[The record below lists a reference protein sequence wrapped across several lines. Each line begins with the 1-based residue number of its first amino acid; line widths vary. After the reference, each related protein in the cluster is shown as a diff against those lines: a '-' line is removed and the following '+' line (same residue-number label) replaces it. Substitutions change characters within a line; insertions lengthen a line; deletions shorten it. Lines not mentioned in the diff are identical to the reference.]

1 MAIHILPRIDGKAQ
15 HGMIPHMFSSA
26 AVCGDKIMAERTFSD
41 DEDTLFANR
50 LPSGKWAIVETG
62 EVVDEFLIFS
72 EG

>member
-1 MAIHILPRIDGKAQ
+1 MAIHILPRIDGNPQ
-15 HGMIPHMFSSA
+15 HGMVPHTFSST
-26 AVCGDKIMAERTFSD
+26 AVCGDKIVAERIFSD
-41 DEDTLFANR
+41 DEDTLFATR